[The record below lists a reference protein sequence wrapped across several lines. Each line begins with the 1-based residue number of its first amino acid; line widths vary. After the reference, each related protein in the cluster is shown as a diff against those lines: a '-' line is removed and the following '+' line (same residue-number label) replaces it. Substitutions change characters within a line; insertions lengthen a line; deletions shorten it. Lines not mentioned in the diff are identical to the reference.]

1 MGDAHERRVAE
12 ELALRGWNVS
22 PWGQGVLTEAVRV
35 ALRGTESSLR
45 WTPDLVAAK
54 DRQVFLID
62 CKSRMTSRITHRHA
76 VERAA
81 VTAHLQ
87 LAAWTQLPIWIRSG
101 HIVSRQRETP

>member
-12 ELALRGWNVS
+12 DLALRGWNVS

-81 VTAHLQ
+81 VTAHL
-87 LAAWTQLPIWIRSG
+87 LFAGRNDPDDD
-101 HIVSRQRETP
+101 